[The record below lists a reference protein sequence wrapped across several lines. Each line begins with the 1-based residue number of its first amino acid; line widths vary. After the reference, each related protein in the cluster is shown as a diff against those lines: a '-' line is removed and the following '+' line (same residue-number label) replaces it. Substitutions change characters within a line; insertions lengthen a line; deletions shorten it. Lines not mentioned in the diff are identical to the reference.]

1 MLDHTI
7 EKGHAGKRVLFC
19 DPAGTRTPGMQLGI
33 SGEIYIFAERI
44 YIMDTVISRRKL
56 IDLKGSVFE
65 SLTLQARQQGVSLKR
80 YIETVLEEN
89 AQQYRSDLSEHA
101 SDPRILSLVGIA
113 KRSMKD
119 VDPSDDRAQYILSK

>member
-1 MLDHTI
+1 
-7 EKGHAGKRVLFC
+7 
-19 DPAGTRTPGMQLGI
+19 
-33 SGEIYIFAERI
+33 
-44 YIMDTVISRRKL
+44 MDTVISRRKL